1 MADAFTYPPNPMI
14 AADPSGLKQD
24 DVAGSAPEEA
34 TEESESVD
42 PNVPIED
49 CNNGNKCGSGDGG
62 GLGGAARSG
71 AEGEGVVYVRTDVK
85 TGEKYV
91 GQSQSESRFRQRQ
104 QEHVREHPDSDFEF
118 EILGRARTGE
128 QLDRKEEYYIRQ
140 MGGPKNKANPDGLL
154 ANKRHQMNDQRY
166 LDAGGDY

>member
-1 MADAFTYPPNPMI
+1 MTLRGQRLRKLQKRANPSIQTYRSRTATTETSVTAAMAAYRM
-14 AADPSGLKQD
+14 
-24 DVAGSAPEEA
+24 EH
-34 TEESESVD
+34 
-42 PNVPIED
+42 
-49 CNNGNKCGSGDGG
+49 
-62 GLGGAARSG
+62 
-71 AEGEGVVYVRTDVK
+71 EGEGVVYVRSDVK
-85 TGEKYV
+85 TGKNYV
-91 GQSQSESRFRQRQ
+91 GQSQSELRFRQRQ
-104 QEHVREHPDSDFEF
+104 HEHVREHPDSDFEF